1 MSSIDTRVQ
10 MLEALVESMQKQ
22 MALLVKDNK
31 KQRVFQNIE
40 GTAFLDKVNF
50 INKELLEKCIIDIEP
65 LLEQRPEIIVFGKIC
80 KQQRNVGFFS
90 DKSIGYKYSQKMMDS
105 KPLSKS
111 MSELLDIINMLI
123 GAEFNGILV
132 NKYMDG
138 NDYISAH
145 SDDET
150 GLDSVGV
157 VSISYGSERIFRIR
171 SKATKEIMCD
181 ELTRHC
187 SILHMGGNFQ
197 KLYTHEIPIQKK
209 IKDSRISFTFRKHN
223 M

>member
-1 MSSIDTRVQ
+1 M
-10 MLEALVESMQKQ
+10 
-22 MALLVKDNK
+22 N
-31 KQRVFQNIE
+31 RVFQNTD
-40 GTAFLDKVNF
+40 GTAFLDKGNF
-50 INKELLEKCIIDIEP
+50 ADTELLKRCIIDIDP
-65 LLEQRPEIIVFGKIC
+65 QLEERPEIILFGKTC
-80 KQQRNVGFFS
+80 KQQRSVGFFS
-90 DKSIGYKYSQKMMDS
+90 NDSIGYKYSKKMMDS
-105 KPLSKS
+105 KPLSEA
-111 MSELLDIINMLI
+111 MSELLLTINTAI

-145 SDDET
+145 SDDEA

-171 SKATKEIMCD
+171 DKETKEIVCD
-181 ELTRHC
+181 ESTTHC

-209 IKDSRISFTFRKHN
+209 IKEPRISFTFRKHN
-223 M
+223 V

>member
-1 MSSIDTRVQ
+1 M
-10 MLEALVESMQKQ
+10 E
-22 MALLVKDNK
+22 
-31 KQRVFQNIE
+31 RVFQNTD
-40 GTAFLDKVNF
+40 GTAFLDKGNF
-50 INKELLEKCIIDIEP
+50 ADTELLERCIIDIEP
-65 LLEQRPEIIVFGKIC
+65 QLEERPEIVIFGKIC

-90 DKSIGYKYSQKMMDS
+90 NESIGYKYSKKMMVS
-105 KPLSKS
+105 KPLSEP
-111 MSELLDIINMLI
+111 MSELLRIINMAI

-171 SKATKEIMCD
+171 NKVTKEIMCD
-181 ELTRHC
+181 ELTTHC

-209 IKDSRISFTFRKHN
+209 IKESRISFTFRKHN

>member
-1 MSSIDTRVQ
+1 M
-10 MLEALVESMQKQ
+10 K
-22 MALLVKDNK
+22 
-31 KQRVFQNIE
+31 RVFQNIE
-40 GTAFLDKVNF
+40 GTAFLDKGNF

-65 LLEQRPEIIVFGKIC
+65 QLEERPEIIIFGKIC

-90 DKSIGYKYSQKMMDS
+90 NESIGYKYSNKMMES
-105 KPLSKS
+105 KPLSQS
-111 MSELLDIINMLI
+111 MSELLHIVNKDTC
-123 GAEFNGILV
+123 AEFNGILV

-171 SKATKEIMCD
+171 NKETKEIMCD
-181 ELTRHC
+181 ESTTHC
-187 SILHMGGNFQ
+187 SILHMGGDFQ

-209 IKDSRISFTFRKHN
+209 IKEPRISFTFRKHN

>member
-1 MSSIDTRVQ
+1 M
-10 MLEALVESMQKQ
+10 E
-22 MALLVKDNK
+22 
-31 KQRVFQNIE
+31 
-40 GTAFLDKVNF
+40 
-50 INKELLEKCIIDIEP
+50 
-65 LLEQRPEIIVFGKIC
+65 
-80 KQQRNVGFFS
+80 
-90 DKSIGYKYSQKMMDS
+90 S
-105 KPLSKS
+105 KPLSQS
-111 MSELLDIINMLI
+111 MSELLHIVNKDTC
-123 GAEFNGILV
+123 AEFNGILV

-171 SKATKEIMCD
+171 NKETKVIMCD
-181 ELTRHC
+181 ESTTHC
-187 SILHMGGNFQ
+187 SILHMGGDFQ

-209 IKDSRISFTFRKHN
+209 IKEPRISFTFRKHN

>member
-1 MSSIDTRVQ
+1 MI
-10 MLEALVESMQKQ
+10 
-22 MALLVKDNK
+22 
-31 KQRVFQNIE
+31 RVFQNTDN
-40 GTAFLDKVNF
+40 TAFLDKGLF
-50 INKELLEKCIIDIEP
+50 LNKELLEKCIIDIEP
-65 LLEQRPEIIVFGKIC
+65 QLEEKPEIIIFGKKC
-80 KQQRNVGFFS
+80 KQQRNIGFFS
-90 DKSIGYKYSQKMMDS
+90 DKSIGYKYSKKMMES
-105 KPLSKS
+105 KPLTTS
-111 MSELLDIINMLI
+111 MSELLTIINNII

-150 GLDSVGV
+150 GLDALGV
-157 VSISYGSERIFRIR
+157 ISISYGAERIFRIR
-171 SKATKEIMCD
+171 KKETKQHICD
-181 ELTRHC
+181 EITTHC

-209 IKDSRISFTFRKHN
+209 IKEPRISFTFRKHN

>member
-1 MSSIDTRVQ
+1 M
-10 MLEALVESMQKQ
+10 E
-22 MALLVKDNK
+22 
-31 KQRVFQNIE
+31 RVFQNIQ
-40 GTAFLDKVNF
+40 GTAFLDKGNF
-50 INKELLEKCIIDIEP
+50 INKELLDNCIRDIEP
-65 LLEQRPEIIVFGKIC
+65 QLEERPEIIIFGKKC

-90 DKSIGYKYSQKMMDS
+90 NESIGYKYSKKMMDS
-105 KPLSKS
+105 KHLSQS
-111 MSELLDIINMLI
+111 MSKLLHIINMEI

-171 SKATKEIMCD
+171 NKETKEIMCD
-181 ELTRHC
+181 ELTTHC

-197 KLYTHEIPIQKK
+197 KLYTHEIPVQKK
-209 IKDSRISFTFRKHN
+209 IKEPRISFTFRKHN

>member
-1 MSSIDTRVQ
+1 M
-10 MLEALVESMQKQ
+10 E
-22 MALLVKDNK
+22 
-31 KQRVFQNIE
+31 RVFQNIE
-40 GTAFLDKVNF
+40 GTAFLDKGNF
-50 INKELLEKCIIDIEP
+50 INKELLEKCIIDIE
-65 LLEQRPEIIVFGKIC
+65 LQLEERPEIIIFGKKC

-90 DKSIGYKYSQKMMDS
+90 NESIGYKYSKKMMDS
-105 KPLSKS
+105 KPLTKS
-111 MSELLDIINMLI
+111 MSELLLIINMVI

-171 SKATKEIMCD
+171 NKVTKEIMCD
-181 ELTRHC
+181 ELTTHC

-209 IKDSRISFTFRKHN
+209 IKESRISFTFRKHN

>member
-1 MSSIDTRVQ
+1 M
-10 MLEALVESMQKQ
+10 
-22 MALLVKDNK
+22 N
-31 KQRVFQNIE
+31 RVFQNTH
-40 GTAFLDKVNF
+40 GTSFLDKGNF
-50 INKELLEKCIIDIEP
+50 ADTELLKRCIIDIDTQ
-65 LLEQRPEIIVFGKIC
+65 LEERPEIILFGKKC

-90 DKSIGYKYSQKMMDS
+90 NESIGYKYSKKMMDS
-105 KPLSKS
+105 KPLSES
-111 MSELLDIINMLI
+111 MSELLLTINMAI

-145 SDDET
+145 SDDES

-171 SKATKEIMCD
+171 DKETKEIMCN
-181 ELTRHC
+181 ESTTHC

-209 IKDSRISFTFRKHN
+209 IKEPRISFTFRKHN
-223 M
+223 I

>member
-1 MSSIDTRVQ
+1 M
-10 MLEALVESMQKQ
+10 E
-22 MALLVKDNK
+22 
-31 KQRVFQNIE
+31 RVFQNTE
-40 GTAFLDKVNF
+40 GTAFLDKGNF
-50 INKELLEKCIIDIEP
+50 INKELLENCIIDIEP
-65 LLEQRPEIIVFGKIC
+65 QLEERPEIVIFGKIC
-80 KQQRNVGFFS
+80 KQQRNVAFFS
-90 DKSIGYKYSQKMMDS
+90 NESIGYKYSKKMMDS
-105 KPLSKS
+105 KALSES
-111 MSELLDIINMLI
+111 MSELLRIINMAI
-123 GAEFNGILV
+123 CAEFNGILV

-145 SDDET
+145 SDDEC
-150 GLDSVGV
+150 GLDLAGV

-181 ELTRHC
+181 ELTTHC